1 MNNKI
6 LIIGGNGLIGKTIGK
21 MLSERNPNLQIFIG
35 TRKKSNSNTEISMD
49 VNDPN
54 TFDNLLKKAFSLI
67 VLCTRDPQNNVLNY
81 AVTHKI
87 DYIDITKPT
96 AELVEAHQ
104 SLKHKML
111 NNKIVFSSG
120 WMGGITPLVLYS
132 TGVLVKSIQ
141 KINLFVYYSTKDKAG
156 ESSADFMAENV
167 NNPFVMYENNVALKT
182 KHFLD
187 SENYHFLFESV
198 KRRFYNFY
206 IPDLYIFNQIEKIP
220 TVKSKLTFDSKW
232 ITNALAIMQKT
243 AFFKL
248 LNYKGRKLIFGGGGK
263 GDSSIFEIVYRTTSE
278 EKKIAVKCEK
288 GQSELTAF
296 STVLHIEKMLQNSNP
311 NGIYFSHQ
319 LHNANEFVHLL
330 TENSSI
336 SIKKS

>member
-21 MLSERNPNLQIFIG
+21 MLSERNPNSQIFIG
-35 TRKKSNSNTEISMD
+35 TRKKSSNSSQITMD

-54 TFDNLLKKAFSLI
+54 TFDNLPKNTFNLI
-67 VLCTRDPQNNVLNY
+67 ILCTRDKQNNVLNY
-81 AVTHKI
+81 ALTHKT

-96 AELVEAHQ
+96 PELIAAHQ
-104 SLKHKML
+104 SIKDKTIA
-111 NNKIVFSSG
+111 NKIVFSSG
-120 WMGGITPLVLYS
+120 WMGGLTPLILYS
-132 TGVLVKSIQ
+132 TGVLSKSIQ
-141 KINLFVYYSTKDKAG
+141 KINIFVYYSTKDKAG

-167 NNPFVMYENNVALKT
+167 NNPFVMYENNLAVKT

-187 SENYHFLFESV
+187 SENYNFLFESA
-198 KRRFYNFY
+198 KRKFYNFD

-232 ITNALAIMQKT
+232 ITYTLAILQKT

-248 LNYKGRKLIFGGGGK
+248 LNYKERKLIFGGGGK
-263 GDSSIFEIVYRTTSE
+263 GDSSIFEIVYRTSSE

-319 LHNANEFVHLL
+319 LHHANEFVDLL
-330 TENSSI
+330 TKNSSI